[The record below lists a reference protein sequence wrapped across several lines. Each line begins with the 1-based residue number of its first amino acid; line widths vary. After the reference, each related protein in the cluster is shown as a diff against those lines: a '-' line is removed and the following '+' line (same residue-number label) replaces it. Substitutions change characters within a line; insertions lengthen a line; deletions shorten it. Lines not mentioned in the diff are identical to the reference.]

1 MGRLRHDVL
10 VGSDLTM
17 AVPGGGGDEGEGG
30 GGGPRCGPGPKLVTD
45 SGKRCPK
52 YREPRAGFEQSW
64 SPVEIGCPLFEDC
77 AATRPSPA
85 QPSPNP
91 QPT

>member
-30 GGGPRCGPGPKLVTD
+30 GGD
-45 SGKRCPK
+45 H
-52 YREPRAGFEQSW
+52 AAAQAQSW
-64 SPVEIGCPLFEDC
+64 
-77 AATRPSPA
+77 
-85 QPSPNP
+85 
-91 QPT
+91 